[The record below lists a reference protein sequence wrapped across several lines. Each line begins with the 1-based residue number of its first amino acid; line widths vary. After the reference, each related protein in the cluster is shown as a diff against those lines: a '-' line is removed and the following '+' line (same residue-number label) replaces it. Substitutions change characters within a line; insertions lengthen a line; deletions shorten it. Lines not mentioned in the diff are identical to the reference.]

1 MKNIRL
7 WVLLGSILFFSATFI
22 SAAPLSPAAQEQNKT
37 EAAQLEKQKKSWKF
51 WKDEMPKQIREDE
64 KRFPYLSAFALF
76 FGVAWIAFMA
86 LQVYFF
92 SFYWSFALL
101 SAVAAILLGIF
112 GLKTESYK
120 KMAIAGIVLGV
131 VGLLGGL
138 MYLFTAVLMI

>member
-7 WVLLGSILFFSATFI
+7 WMLLGSILFFSGTFI
-22 SAAPLSPAAQEQNKT
+22 SAAPLTPPAKEQNKK
-37 EAAQLEKQKKSWKF
+37 EVSQLEKQKKSWKF
-51 WKDEMPKQIREDE
+51 WQQEKFSAPKDEGKS
-64 KRFPYLSAFALF
+64 FPWLSAFALF
-76 FGVAWIAFMA
+76 FGVAWIVFMA

-92 SFYWSFALL
+92 SFYWGFAIL
-101 SAVAAILLGIF
+101 SAVAAIVLGIF